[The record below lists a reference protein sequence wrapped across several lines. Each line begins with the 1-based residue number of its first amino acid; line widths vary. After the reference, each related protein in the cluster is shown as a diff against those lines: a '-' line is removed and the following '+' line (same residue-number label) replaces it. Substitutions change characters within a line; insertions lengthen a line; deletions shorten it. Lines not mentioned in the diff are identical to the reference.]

1 MVKQIVAAAVIFL
14 LLVGLGLTEMFVVRD
29 NFSALEKEFTE
40 MAVKIQEET
49 LTEEE
54 YNLIWEDW
62 KKTAGNGGV
71 FSQPHRF
78 RRNGFPHGGVP
89 RLYKTRQLSGRG
101 GAGRR
106 PHRTGET
113 HSSSAHTYTR
123 AYIVKRQKAA
133 PPIISSGWESSER
146 RQARNTARRRPES

>member
-54 YNLIWEDW
+54 YNLIWKDW
-62 KKTAGNGGV
+62 KNRRETVEFFLNHAD
-71 FSQPHRF
+71 FAEMDF
-78 RRNGFPHGGVP
+78 RMAECH
-89 RLYKTRQLSGRG
+89 
-101 GAGRR
+101 
-106 PHRTGET
+106 
-113 HSSSAHTYTR
+113 
-123 AYIVKRQKAA
+123 AYIKQGNYQDAA
-133 PPIISSGWESSER
+133 AQVDVLAEL
-146 RQARNTARRRPES
+146 ARHIPHLLIPTPEHIL

>member
-62 KKTAGNGGV
+62 KKRRETVEFFLNHTDFAEMD
-71 FSQPHRF
+71 F
-78 RRNGFPHGGVP
+78 RMAECH
-89 RLYKTRQLSGRG
+89 
-101 GAGRR
+101 
-106 PHRTGET
+106 
-113 HSSSAHTYTR
+113 
-123 AYIVKRQKAA
+123 AYIKQGNYQDAA
-133 PPIISSGWESSER
+133 A
-146 RQARNTARRRPES
+146 QADVLTELTRHIPDLLIPTPEHIL